1 MSLSENWRPS
11 ISLSNLRER
20 SEVVWRIRRFFYES
34 EFAEVHSPILS
45 RDTVI
50 DRHIDPVVLPGSS
63 LGIGWL
69 QRSDFFLQTSPEFGM
84 KRLLA
89 AGAERIYQISSVFR
103 AGERGEYHNPEFTMI
118 EWYRVG
124 DDFVAAVD
132 FLVALLQAVKPDW
145 SPKRTTYQQA
155 FLEHA
160 KICPLTCSNSE
171 LAEVALTHQ
180 LGVDRDWSND
190 RDDWLNL
197 IFSEVV
203 QPRLGA
209 LQPEI
214 ISHYPASQSALAKIC
229 QNDARVA
236 ERFELFIGGV
246 ELANGYHELLDAEE
260 LANRNSL
267 VGQQRLSDGKS
278 PLPSESRLLAA
289 MREGLPACSGCALGL
304 DRLLMVLCEA
314 KTIDEVICFPIERA

>member
-11 ISLSNLRER
+11 ISLANLKQR
-20 SEVVWRIRRFFYES
+20 SEVVWRIRHFFYEAG
-34 EFAEVHSPILS
+34 FVEVHSPILS

-50 DRHIDPVVLPGSS
+50 DRHIDPVVLPGAS

-69 QRSDFFLQTSPEFGM
+69 SESNFFLQTSPEFGM

-103 AGERGEYHNPEFTMI
+103 AGERGEFHNPEFTMI

-124 DDFVAAVD
+124 DDFTQAVD
-132 FLVALLQAVKPDW
+132 LLVALLQAVKPEW
-145 SPKRTTYQQA
+145 NPKRTTYQQA
-155 FLEHA
+155 FLDHA
-160 KICPLTCSNSE
+160 QICPLTSSVE
-171 LAEVALTHQ
+171 QLADLAVAKN
-180 LGVDRDWSND
+180 LGVQRQWSTD

-203 QPRLGA
+203 QPRLGST
-209 LQPEI
+209 QPEV

-229 QNDARVA
+229 QKDPRVA
-236 ERFELFIGGV
+236 ERFELFVGGV

-260 LANRNSL
+260 LRKRNAT
-267 VGQQRLSDGKS
+267 VADQRTYDGKP

-289 MREGLPACSGCALGL
+289 MQAGLPACSGCALGL
-304 DRLLMVLCEA
+304 DRLLMVVCEA
-314 KTIDEVICFPIERA
+314 QTIDQVICFPIERA

>member
-1 MSLSENWRPS
+1 MSLSENWLPS
-11 ISLSNLRER
+11 ISLPNLKHR
-20 SEVVWRIRRFFYES
+20 SEVVWRIRQFFYES
-34 EFAEVHSPILS
+34 GFAEVHSPILS

-50 DRHIDPVVLPGSS
+50 DRHIDPVVLPGAS

-69 QRSDFFLQTSPEFGM
+69 AESKFFLQTSPEFGM

-103 AGERGEYHNPEFTMI
+103 AGERGEFHNPEFTMI

-124 DDFVAAVD
+124 DNFTQAVD
-132 FLVALLQAVKPDW
+132 LLVALLQAVKPEW
-145 SPKRTTYQQA
+145 NPKRTTYQQA
-155 FLEHA
+155 FLDHA
-160 KICPLTCSNSE
+160 HICPLTSSVDQ
-171 LAEVALTHQ
+171 LADLALAKN
-180 LGVDRDWSND
+180 LGVDRQWSTD

-203 QPRLGA
+203 QPRLGST
-209 LQPEI
+209 QPEV

-229 QNDARVA
+229 QKDPRVA

-260 LANRNSL
+260 LRKRNAT
-267 VGQQRLSDGKS
+267 VADQRTTDGKP

-289 MREGLPACSGCALGL
+289 MQAGLPACSGCALGL

-314 KTIDEVICFPIERA
+314 KTIDQVICFPIERA